1 MRFQAKKT
9 SNLKS
14 RAAETA
20 LLTIKNIKIYLKNV
34 FFYYKNYKKVK
45 NIAKPLGKTAKPP
58 FLFFYFYPFDLPVR
72 AEGGLNLL
80 LQVTWGAAIT

>member
-20 LLTIKNIKIYLKNV
+20 LLKSKREGYVDIEEMEKM
-34 FFYYKNYKKVK
+34 
-45 NIAKPLGKTAKPP
+45 GWMKPP
-58 FLFFYFYPFDLPVR
+58 SESR
-72 AEGGLNLL
+72 
-80 LQVTWGAAIT
+80 